1 MRFLAT
7 GVDVPTALRSHS
19 WLPGK
24 TALDEGAVAVD
35 SPLKVYS
42 SEDPP
47 KTAFVAVRHHDY
59 WYYIKATDQESK
71 QAFSLLTY
79 LFQLQSPKAP
89 TQGPV
94 LTVPTG

>member
-42 SEDPP
+42 SEEHRGMEVVEKSDLGQGGWIPTDRYRLTMEGYDNIYVVGDTTNLP
-47 KTAFVAVRHHDY
+47 VSKTY
-59 WYYIKATDQESK
+59 
-71 QAFSLLTY
+71 
-79 LFQLQSPKAP
+79 
-89 TQGPV
+89 
-94 LTVPTG
+94 